1 MMHEQHKN
9 TIIAISVP
17 RFGSNA
23 IIECLKQCG
32 MGGDMEETTPK
43 STRYK
48 TPDHRTVQFTFNH
61 YRKGMAKDF
70 LNYLAKVFHPDYLK
84 IAVAEVNAFKD
95 EWEFYE
101 NQLKNMDW
109 YYAFS
114 DDHRVWCAG
123 EAAIAELKTLRE
135 NLSKEDAARATKLWE
150 QYSK

>member
-23 IIECLKQCG
+23 IIECLKLCG
-32 MGGDMEETTPK
+32 VGGNMEEITPK
-43 STRYK
+43 PKRGLS
-48 TPDHRTVQFTFNH
+48 PDHRTVQFTFDH
-61 YRKGMAKDF
+61 YRKGMARDF
-70 LNYLAKVFHPDYLK
+70 LNFVGKVFRPDYLK

-123 EAAIAELKTLRE
+123 EAAIAELKTLCN
-135 NLSKEDAARATKLWE
+135 NLSKEDAARARELWE
-150 QYSK
+150 KYAK